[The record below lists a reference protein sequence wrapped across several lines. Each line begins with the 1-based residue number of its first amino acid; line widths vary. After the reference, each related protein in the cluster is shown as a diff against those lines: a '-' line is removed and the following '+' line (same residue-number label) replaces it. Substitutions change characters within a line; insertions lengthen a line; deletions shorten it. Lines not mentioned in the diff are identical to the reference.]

1 MMPMGMQT
9 KEADRVA
16 ELTPSAKTETSLKA
30 KFLSDFESSPVLTC
44 YEVTGQSLIFPRLR
58 ESTV

>member
-1 MMPMGMQT
+1 MGMQT

-30 KFLSDFESSPVLTC
+30 KFSLPSS
-44 YEVTGQSLIFPRLR
+44 E
-58 ESTV
+58 